1 MRKLIL
7 IVFLILII
15 ISWVLIF
22 QNYQKDKIIK
32 HILENI
38 EKEDFMFFFVSASPR
53 DEKILDNRKD
63 LKFIYEN
70 ALNDE
75 RILDILEEKKEKN
88 SWIKFLIGLIKSQ
101 KNK

>member
-22 QNYQKDKIIK
+22 QNYQKDKRIK
-32 HILENI
+32 HILKNI

-88 SWIKFLIGLIKSQ
+88 SWIKFLIDLIKSQ